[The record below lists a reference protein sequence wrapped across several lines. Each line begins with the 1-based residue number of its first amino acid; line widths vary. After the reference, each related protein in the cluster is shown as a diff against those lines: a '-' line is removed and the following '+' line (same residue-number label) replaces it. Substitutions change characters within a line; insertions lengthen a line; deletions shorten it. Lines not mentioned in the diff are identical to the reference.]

1 MKKQIIKQRNRL
13 LIVDDD
19 KLFRST
25 VEGMLCQDFDCASV
39 NSGLKAISYIKKFSP
54 PDAIVM
60 DYHMPGCNGIETMQ
74 MLKKCAGLRHV
85 PVIFLTGVENH
96 EVQRQCWDVGAADFI
111 SKPVRAQDIRMR
123 IEHQIEVK
131 KRECHLEELACK
143 DALTSLY
150 NRQFFVQSVPRL
162 VRQMN
167 REKAELS
174 VLMIDIDD
182 FKKYNDTYGHLKGDE
197 VIRLVAGAI
206 AKGAQ
211 RPMDL
216 LFRFG
221 GEEFVVLL
229 PKVSLAK
236 AKIVANRISSA
247 VRELLIKNAKSSYGR
262 VTVSIGAATSQRG
275 SGINFIEV
283 LKKADKAMYKA
294 KCAGKNMLVASIPR
308 RAVSSE

>member
-1 MKKQIIKQRNRL
+1 MKNQIIKQKSRL

-19 KLFRST
+19 KLSRST

-39 NSGLKAISYIKKFSP
+39 DSGLRAISYIKKFSP
-54 PDAIVM
+54 PDAVVM

-74 MLKKCAGLRHV
+74 MLKKYADFRHV
-85 PVIFLTGVENH
+85 PVVFLTGIEN
-96 EVQRQCWDVGAADFI
+96 EEIQRQCWKVGAADFI

-123 IEHQIEVK
+123 LEHQIQVK
-131 KRECHLEELACK
+131 RRECHLEELACK

-162 VRQMN
+162 IRQMN
-167 REKAELS
+167 RERAALS

-197 VIRLVAGAI
+197 VIKRVAGAI

-211 RPMDL
+211 RPLDL

-221 GEEFVVLL
+221 GEEFVVIL
-229 PKVSLAK
+229 PKVSLPNAK
-236 AKIVANRISSA
+236 VVANRISST
-247 VRELLIKNAKSSYGR
+247 VRGLFIKNAKSSYGR
-262 VTVSIGAATSQRG
+262 VTVSIGAAASYQG
-275 SGINFIEV
+275 EKINFIDL

-294 KCAGKNMLVASIPR
+294 KCAGKNMLVASIPKSI
-308 RAVSSE
+308 ASS